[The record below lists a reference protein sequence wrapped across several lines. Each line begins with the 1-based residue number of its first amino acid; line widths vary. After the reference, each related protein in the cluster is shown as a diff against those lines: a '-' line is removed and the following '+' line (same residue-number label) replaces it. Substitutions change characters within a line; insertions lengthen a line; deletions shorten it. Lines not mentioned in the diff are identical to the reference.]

1 MTSFR
6 LRELAVD
13 KKRFKKK
20 RLKKRYKD
28 TLKAFM
34 ENCDIDLENWENITA
49 NRSAWQSQVSIGAD
63 NMQDIRSEEAVQRRV
78 ICKAKAML
86 PMSDD

>member
-49 NRSAWQSQVSIGAD
+49 NRSA
-63 NMQDIRSEEAVQRRV
+63 
-78 ICKAKAML
+78 
-86 PMSDD
+86 